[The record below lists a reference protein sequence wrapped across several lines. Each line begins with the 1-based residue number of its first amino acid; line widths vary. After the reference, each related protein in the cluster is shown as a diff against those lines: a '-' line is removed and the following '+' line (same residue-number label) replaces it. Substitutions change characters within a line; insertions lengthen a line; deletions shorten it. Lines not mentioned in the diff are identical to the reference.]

1 MILINLLPSEHRA
14 KRRTP
19 LKMMAAVALS
29 VAVNASLFAWWA
41 WTAFGVA
48 AEVES
53 ELAVLGDTMQAL
65 EPQMSYHDTLE
76 KEAKLFQSRQ
86 ATLDDITGTRISWTE
101 KMDQL
106 IDLVHQGGNGSEK
119 YLVWFDGLTVDAS
132 KNERKKT
139 FGSVTANGF
148 SGSREISQVANFM
161 DDVVDSALAK
171 DFLVVSN
178 PQGNEAKVDI
188 TLDPSEVWQFPF
200 EMAMRSPEERGLAKA
215 ATPAAKAPAKT
226 DKGEKEAGK

>member
-1 MILINLLPSEHRA
+1 MILINLLPPEYRS

-19 LKMMAAVALS
+19 FKMMAAVAGS
-29 VAVNASLFAWWA
+29 VAINASLFAWWA

-65 EPQMSYHDTLE
+65 EPQIKYHADLE

-86 ATLDDITGTRISWTE
+86 ATLDDITATRISWTE

-106 IDLVHQGGNGSEK
+106 VNLVHQGGDGPEK
-119 YLVWFDGLTVDAS
+119 YLIWFDGLSVDTT
-132 KNERKKT
+132 KNERKKSYGT
-139 FGSVTANGF
+139 VTANGF

-161 DDVVDSALAK
+161 DDVTASALAK
-171 DFLVVSN
+171 DFQVVSK
-178 PQGNEAKVDI
+178 PEGNEAKVDL
-188 TLDPSEVWQFPF
+188 TLDPSEVWQFKF
-200 EMAMRSPEERGLAKA
+200 EMALRSPEERNVGADA
-215 ATPAAKAPAKT
+215 AEAP
-226 DKGEKEAGK
+226 KGKKEAGR